1 MNLHKDNKKIVFIL
15 ISFTISFVILYRYF
29 WSLTPS
35 WFIDSSTT
43 LYLSETYSL
52 SDAKVGLLSSKYIPQ
67 PNGMIIFG
75 YFLKGLN
82 NLIFISFFLS
92 LIQLILF
99 FY

>member
-52 SDAKVGLLSSKYIPQ
+52 SDAKDGLLSSKYIPQ
-67 PNGMIIFG
+67 PNGMIIFV

-82 NLIFISFFLS
+82 NLIFISFFS
-92 LIQLILF
+92 FINSIDTI